1 MHSEGDALI
10 GCQLMGGLGNQLFQ
24 IAACYSLA
32 KKNGYRLV
40 FSETITHTPDRLP
53 VWKVYLD
60 PSHWNIMP
68 NSEYYNILWT
78 VLPEP
83 KWTYTPFPSLKDSIQ
98 RPYILI
104 GYFQSSRYF
113 DEYKDEIKRML
124 KPSYH
129 LILESHAFLQENFI
143 ESPEEWIGA
152 HVRRGDFVTV
162 KESLLF
168 LVCSPEYYKKS
179 RATIDEKLGGK
190 KRRPVCWIT
199 DDMEWVK
206 DNIIEPGDVVLSNAN
221 PYIDFTSLTQFK
233 HMILS
238 NSSFS
243 WWASWLNPNQYEDR
257 IICCPNKWFGTHP
270 SSPTE
275 YESIYEPEWIRI
287 DTTSG
292 NLLAHESNH
301 TIGSSA
307 GH

>member
-1 MHSEGDALI
+1 MTRKHDALI

-24 IAACYSLA
+24 IAAAYSLA
-32 KKNGYRLV
+32 KKNGYTLL
-40 FSETITHTPDRLP
+40 FSETITHAPDRLP
-53 VWKVYLD
+53 VWNTYLD
-60 PSHWNIMP
+60 PSYWNIIP

-113 DEYKDEIKRML
+113 DEYKNEIRRMF

-129 LILESHAFLQENFI
+129 LMLESHTLLQENHI
-143 ESPEEWIGA
+143 EAPEEWIGA
-152 HVRRGDFVTV
+152 HVRRGDYVTV
-162 KESLLF
+162 KDSQIF
-168 LVCSPEYYKKS
+168 LVCGPDYYKRS
-179 RATIDEKLGGK
+179 RATIDEKLGGQ
-190 KRRPVCWIT
+190 KRRVCWIT

-206 DNIIEPGDVVLSNAN
+206 ENITETGDIVLSNKN

-243 WWASWLNPNQYEDR
+243 WWACWLNPNQYEER
-257 IICCPNKWFGTHP
+257 VICCPNKWFGPDP

-275 YESIYEPEWIRI
+275 YETIYESEWVRI

-292 NLLAHESNH
+292 NVATHDSNH
-301 TIGSSA
+301 VIGSSA